1 MPYVYHQT
9 TDFHLGTTKG
19 LPMSKEV
26 VKVILWEENQ
36 KDFLKKF
43 YDLQF
48 VPRIGEEVYLKKE
61 KWKVTRVEHD
71 LEISEINI
79 YMELIKKA
87 KQEKSSNS

>member
-1 MPYVYHQT
+1 MN
-9 TDFHLGTTKG
+9 
-19 LPMSKEV
+19 KEV

-48 VPRIGEEVYLKKE
+48 TPRVGEEVYLKKE
-61 KWKVTRVEHD
+61 RWKVTRVEHD

-79 YMELIKKA
+79 YMELIKKP
-87 KQEKSSNS
+87 KQDKSSNS

>member
-1 MPYVYHQT
+1 
-9 TDFHLGTTKG
+9 
-19 LPMSKEV
+19 MSKEV
-26 VKVILWEENQ
+26 AKVIIWEENQ

-71 LEISEINI
+71 LEVNEVNVYI
-79 YMELIKKA
+79 ELIKKV
-87 KQEKSSNS
+87 KQDKSSNS

>member
-1 MPYVYHQT
+1 
-9 TDFHLGTTKG
+9 
-19 LPMSKEV
+19 MSKEPA
-26 VKVILWEENQ
+26 KVILWEENQ

-48 VPRIGEEVYLKKE
+48 TPRVGEEVYLKKE

-71 LEISEINI
+71 VEISEINV

-87 KQEKSSNS
+87 KQDKSSNS

>member
-1 MPYVYHQT
+1 
-9 TDFHLGTTKG
+9 
-19 LPMSKEV
+19 MSKES

-36 KDFLKKF
+36 RDFIKKF

-48 VPRIGEEVYLKKE
+48 TPRVGEEVYLKKE

-71 LEISEINI
+71 VEISEINV

-87 KQEKSSNS
+87 KQDKSLNS

>member
-1 MPYVYHQT
+1 
-9 TDFHLGTTKG
+9 
-19 LPMSKEV
+19 MSKEP

-48 VPRIGEEVYLKKE
+48 IPRVGEEVYLKKE
-61 KWKVTRVEHD
+61 RWKVTRVEHD
-71 LEISEINI
+71 VEISEINV

-87 KQEKSSNS
+87 KQDKSSNS

>member
-1 MPYVYHQT
+1 
-9 TDFHLGTTKG
+9 
-19 LPMSKEV
+19 MSKEV

-71 LEISEINI
+71 LEISEINV
-79 YMELIKKA
+79 YVELIKKA

>member
-1 MPYVYHQT
+1 
-9 TDFHLGTTKG
+9 
-19 LPMSKEV
+19 MSKEP

-48 VPRIGEEVYLKKE
+48 TPRVGEEVYLKKE

-71 LEISEINI
+71 VEISEINV
-79 YMELIKKA
+79 YMQLIKKV
-87 KQEKSSNS
+87 KQEKPSSS

>member
-1 MPYVYHQT
+1 MN
-9 TDFHLGTTKG
+9 
-19 LPMSKEV
+19 KEV
-26 VKVILWEENQ
+26 AKVIIWEENQ

-71 LEISEINI
+71 LEVNEVNI
-79 YMELIKKA
+79 YIELIKKP
-87 KQEKSSNS
+87 KQDKSSHS

>member
-1 MPYVYHQT
+1 
-9 TDFHLGTTKG
+9 
-19 LPMSKEV
+19 MSKEV

-71 LEISEINI
+71 IEISEINI